1 MRLRNV
7 HFVLLLQANEF
18 VKLCLDNGAYHFD
31 TASMSVN
38 YSILLTHS
46 PINREM
52 WTPLFSFFV
61 ICFAFENF
69 LIVLRDQ
76 NLGAVI
82 CSIFFFYRYASG
94 KSEEIMGNNELLN
107 IEPKVHVKSLLE
119 IKKILPLEQHFPWTA
134 CKERQDFQVQRLQM
148 YEIKVVC
155 MHLLQV
161 EIATKS
167 FPFAERG
174 IYLGIL
180 KLWIEDPHP

>member
-1 MRLRNV
+1 MNKVERAKSFDHNFRKIWSQWLVWKKNHGLMRLRNV

-52 WTPLFSFFV
+52 WTLLFSFFV

-69 LIVLRDQ
+69 LIFLRDQ
-76 NLGAVI
+76 NLGVVI

-94 KSEEIMGNNELLN
+94 KSEEIMGNNESLN

-119 IKKILPLEQHFPWTA
+119 KKYCH
-134 CKERQDFQVQRLQM
+134 
-148 YEIKVVC
+148 
-155 MHLLQV
+155 
-161 EIATKS
+161 
-167 FPFAERG
+167 
-174 IYLGIL
+174 
-180 KLWIEDPHP
+180 

>member
-1 MRLRNV
+1 MRLRNI

-69 LIVLRDQ
+69 LIFLRDQ
-76 NLGAVI
+76 NLGVVI

-107 IEPKVHVKSLLE
+107 IEPKVQPK
-119 IKKILPLEQHFPWTA
+119 
-134 CKERQDFQVQRLQM
+134 
-148 YEIKVVC
+148 
-155 MHLLQV
+155 V

-180 KLWIEDPHP
+180 KL